1 MNTIFP
7 SGSDAAVPTIEEHIK
22 LADELAQA
30 VLNAWGFNAIMG
42 NTADFTAE
50 FKVLAANKAS
60 AYKTAEHVA
69 DDARKAKALA
79 GKMRSQQNVDYSQL
93 DRLIEHAVAD
103 ENSARESFARACK
116 QFSEEN
122 DSAFVE
128 TQAA

>member
-22 LADELAQA
+22 LADELAQT
-30 VLNAWGFNAIMG
+30 VLNAWGFNAITG

-50 FKVLAANKAS
+50 FKVLANKAS

-69 DDARKAKALA
+69 DGARKAKALA

-93 DRLIEHAVAD
+93 DRLNEQAVAD
-103 ENSARESFARACK
+103 ESSARESFARACK